1 LTGRYASTRVRKFG
15 LNADPGWHPPGV
27 GRSRSRDVPSVE
39 TLAADLQQ
47 VVGHP
52 HVVSDPAVAAA
63 FGHDLTG
70 RFSGRPLL
78 VVSPATT
85 EEVAAVVRACAE
97 ARVPL
102 VPQGGHSGMVGGGTP
117 RDGEVVLSLR
127 RLNAIEPV
135 DRVARQVTLGA
146 GVRLE
151 ALQGFLATVG
161 LEFLVDHAARSAATI
176 GGMAATNAGGSQA
189 MRHGMMRDQVVGLEA
204 VLADGRVI
212 SRLQGLAKDNTGYDL
227 TGLLV
232 GSEGTLGVIT
242 RVRLRVA
249 PLLTRRVTVL
259 VGVES
264 LDRALDILEV
274 VTHGVPSVQ
283 AVDFFELGGLRRVR
297 EHLGLSRP
305 FECDFEVYLVI
316 ECADESDPT
325 EQLEVLLEVV
335 GDAVAADDPEGRRR
349 LWRYREALNE
359 TVNALG
365 VPHKLDVSVPI
376 AALPRFAR
384 KVREVIA
391 GVDER
396 AEVLL
401 WGHLGDGN
409 VHVNVLGPP
418 PDDERV
424 DEAVLELVA
433 SLGGSISAEHGIGV
447 AKTRWLSL
455 TRSESEIRAMRAI
468 KQALDPLGMLSPG
481 RLLA

>member
-1 LTGRYASTRVRKFG
+1 MGGSFSLDAP
-15 LNADPGWHPPGV
+15 A
-27 GRSRSRDVPSVE
+27 VE
-39 TLAADLQQ
+39 TLATDLQQ
-47 VVGHP
+47 VVGP
-52 HVVSDPAVAAA
+52 THVVSDPAVTAA

-70 RFSGRPLL
+70 RFRGRPML

-85 EEVAAVVRACAE
+85 GEVAAVVRACAE

-127 RLNAIEPV
+127 RLTAIEPV
-135 DRVARQVTLGA
+135 DRVAHQVTVEA
-146 GVRLE
+146 GVTLE
-151 ALQGFLATVG
+151 GLQGFLAAIG
-161 LEFLVDHAARSAATI
+161 LEFLVDHGARSAATI

-189 MRHGMMRDQVVGLEA
+189 MRHGMMRDQVVGLEV
-204 VLADGRVI
+204 VLADGNVI

-249 PLLTRRVTVL
+249 PLLTSRVTVL
-259 VGVES
+259 AGVES

-274 VTHGVPSVQ
+274 VTRGVPSVQ
-283 AVDFFELGGLRRVR
+283 AVDFFELGGLRRVL
-297 EHLGLSRP
+297 EYLGLPRP
-305 FECDFEVYLVI
+305 FECDFEAYLVI

-365 VPHKLDVSVPI
+365 VPHKLDISVPL

-384 KVREVIA
+384 EVREAI
-391 GVDER
+391 
-396 AEVLL
+396 AEVDDQAEMLL

-409 VHVNVLGPP
+409 VHVNVVGPP
-418 PDDERV
+418 SDDERV

-455 TRSESEIRAMRAI
+455 TRSESDIRAMRAI
-468 KQALDPLGMLSPG
+468 KVALDPLGLLSPG